1 MSVWQLQHA
10 KNRFSEVVKRAR
22 DEGPQAVTLHGKRA
36 AMVLSAD
43 AYDALT
49 QPRTSF
55 TAYLLEGPP
64 WPDEVIEGM
73 SGGPEDSARDNDV

>member
-1 MSVWQLQHA
+1 MSAWQLQNA

-22 DEGPQAVTLHGKRA
+22 DEGPQTVTVHGKRA

-49 QPRTSF
+49 KPRTSF
-55 TAYLLEGPP
+55 AAYLLEGPL
-64 WPDEVIEGM
+64 WPDEMIGVVGDPPQN
-73 SGGPEDSARDNDV
+73 SDRDTEF